1 MRTLRGSSFLSPHP
15 NMQTPELP
23 LVHPRLRAAALLLF
37 ALALLVITLL
47 ALLPKPPAAA
57 DLGWDKLNHFSAF
70 VALGLLARAAW
81 PAQTWARWTGW
92 LMLYG
97 GLLEIAQGL
106 TPNRQ
111 AEWSDWLADGLGLL
125 LAALLWALLWALR
138 SAWQRRQQLRQAVAQ
153 AD

>member
-1 MRTLRGSSFLSPHP
+1 MRTLRSCSSLSPHS

-23 LVHPRLRAAALLLF
+23 LVHPRLRDAARLLF
-37 ALALLVITLL
+37 WLALLAITVL
-47 ALLPKPPAAA
+47 ALSARPPAAA
-57 DLGWDKLNHFSAF
+57 SLGWDKWNHFAAF

-92 LMLYG
+92 LMVYG

-106 TPNRQ
+106 TPTRQ

-125 LAALLWALLWALR
+125 LAALLWVAGR
-138 SAWQRRQQLRQAVAQ
+138 SAWQRRQQLRQAVAE